1 MTDEVIKAGQLEI
14 RYLVD
19 GSKTGGLGVFELTVP
34 PGSNVPPPHS
44 HRDNEE
50 FFYVVEGAITYSV
63 DRESRELKP
72 GDWMSTP
79 RGSVHGFR
87 NTGAQAARALV
98 VLTPDIGAQYFR
110 DVAAVANAGGPPD
123 RAKLVEVMTRY
134 GLSLAAPAAPA
145 SA

>member
-1 MTDEVIKAGQLEI
+1 MTDELIKAGQLEI

-44 HRDNEE
+44 HRHNEE

-63 DRESRELKP
+63 DRESRELKA

-87 NTGAQAARALV
+87 NTGSQAARALV

-110 DVAAVANAGGPPD
+110 DIAEAAGAPGGPNPA
-123 RAKLVEVMTRY
+123 RMAEIMTRY
-134 GLSLAAPAAPA
+134 GLVLAKPAAG
-145 SA
+145 